1 MATEPFDI
9 RPELTAIAI
18 GYRNPAHALIADKAI
33 RFTRDP
39 VKTKSFAYT
48 EFPIAEGL
56 TVPDTK
62 VGRLGVPGEVVQS
75 GARKSETCEDFG
87 LSESV
92 PKDDIDQGRTQKIDP
107 LSRAVENLQN
117 LILLDK
123 ERRVAEI
130 VQDTGRYADGHVV
143 ALSGTDMFSDYNKS
157 DPVRL
162 LTEIMDG
169 MLIRPNTMILGQTV
183 WSKIKLHPK
192 VLKSIHP
199 NGNGEGVA
207 TKAQVADLLELKTI
221 AVGESW
227 INVAAKGQGHAPT
240 ARLGQYP
247 AIAVSGRD
255 GQQQPRPDLGASAR
269 YGQKVAGTMP
279 MPALGLR
286 GGVSVKVGETVKEFV
301 VSKECGYLLT
311 NVV

>member
-33 RFTRDP
+33 PDMRDP
-39 VKTKSFAYT
+39 VKTKSFEYT

-92 PKDDIDQGRTQKIDP
+92 PKDDIDQGKTRKIDP

-227 INVAAKGQGHAPT
+227 INVAAKGRAMSRRRVWGNTLQLQFQDAT
-240 ARLGQYP
+240 ASNNHGLTWALR
-247 AIAVSGRD
+247 
-255 GQQQPRPDLGASAR
+255 AR

-301 VSKECGYLLT
+301 VSKECGFLLT